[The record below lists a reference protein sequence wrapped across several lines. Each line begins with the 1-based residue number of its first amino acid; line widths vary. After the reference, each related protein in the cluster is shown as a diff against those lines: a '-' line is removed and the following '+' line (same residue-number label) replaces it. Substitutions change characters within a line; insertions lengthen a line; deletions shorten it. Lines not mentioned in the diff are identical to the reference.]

1 MSVATKT
8 RLIGQP
14 LPRKEDERLIVGQGK
29 YTDDIAPR
37 EAVHACFLRSIH
49 AHARIVA
56 IDVSAAAAAPGVL
69 AALTAAEYAADG
81 HGPIKHLP
89 NPADAVDI
97 SRPAFEPRPGH
108 PVFEPL
114 QPPLANGVV
123 RYVGEAV
130 AMVVATTAAAARDA
144 LELID
149 VTYEALPFV
158 SQSRDALAPDA
169 PQLYP
174 EAPGNVAFDLDY
186 GDDAGTTAAI
196 ADADVVIEHEFVNQ
210 RVFAAHM
217 EPRAA
222 FARYDVP
229 SGVYEITAGGQGVVR
244 QRAAAASALGVP
256 VARIRYITPDVG
268 GGFGARNN
276 IHVEP
281 ILVAWAARRLGKT
294 VRWTGERSEC
304 FATDYHGRDIVVRA
318 TMAMSRDGHIR
329 AMRFDDIGNIGA
341 YAVSFASLQNIV
353 RVATGV
359 YHVPH
364 AHVRVRAVLTNTT
377 PTAPYRGA
385 GRPEAVHAFERLLD
399 LAAAKLGLDRVAI
412 RERNLIRKDMF
423 PYRSPLGLV
432 YDCGDFVG
440 NMRRVVERADW
451 DGFVAR
457 RAASEAAG
465 RLRGIA
471 VANYLETPVGAPRER
486 VTITVR
492 PDGVVEVISGTQS
505 NGQGHET
512 SFAQVVA
519 DLLDVPYGSIVLR
532 TGDTDFIETGGGSH
546 SNRSMRLVGTL
557 LVEICETLL
566 ARVREL
572 GARDVLAAAVLLDER
587 DERLTATADIAR
599 RIPAFPTGS
608 AVCEVE
614 IDPSSGEIRLARY
627 TSVDDAG
634 RVINPLIVDGQTHGG
649 IAQGIGQAL
658 FEHLA
663 YDPDSGQPVVS
674 FMTYAAPRAF
684 QVPSYDLELTEDR
697 THGNPLGIKGGG
709 EGGVTPSPAVV
720 VNAICDAL
728 RPFGVTDVEMPVTP
742 EKVWRAIHQKVVA

>member
-1 MSVATKT
+1 VIATKT
-8 RLIGQP
+8 KLIGQSI
-14 LPRKEDERLIVGQGK
+14 PRKEDERLIQGQGRF
-29 YTDDIAPR
+29 TDDIAPR
-37 EAVHACFLRSIH
+37 EAAHACFLRSIH

-56 IDVSAAAAAPGVL
+56 IDVAAAAAAPGVL
-69 AALTAAEYAADG
+69 TALTAADYAADG
-81 HGPIKHLP
+81 HGPIKHIP
-89 NPADAVDI
+89 NPADAIEI

-114 QPPLANGVV
+114 QPPLADGLV

-130 AMVVATTAAAARDA
+130 AMIVATTAAAARDA
-144 LELID
+144 LELIN
-149 VTYEALPFV
+149 VTYEPLPSV
-158 SQSRDALAPDA
+158 TQSRAAIAPDA

-174 EAPGNVAFDLDY
+174 EAPGNLAFDLDY
-186 GDDAGTTAAI
+186 GDGPATAAAI
-196 ADADVVIEHEFVNQ
+196 EAADLVIEHEFVNQ

-222 FARYDVP
+222 FARYDAANE
-229 SGVYEITAGGQGVVR
+229 VYEITAGGQGVVR
-244 QRAAAASALGVP
+244 QRVAAAGALGVP
-256 VARIRYITPDVG
+256 VARVRYVTPDVG

-281 ILVAWAARRLGKT
+281 ILVAWAARRLGCI

-318 TMAMSRDGHIR
+318 TMALSRDGSIR

-353 RVATGV
+353 RVATGP

-364 AHVRVRAVLTNTT
+364 AHVRVRAVVTNTT

-399 LAAAKLGLDRVAI
+399 MAAAKLGIDRVAL
-412 RERNLIRKDMF
+412 RERNLVRKHMF
-423 PYRSPLGLV
+423 PYHSPLGLI

-465 RLRGIA
+465 VLRGIA

-492 PDGVVEVISGTQS
+492 EDGIVDVVSGTQS

-519 DLLDVPYGSIVLR
+519 DLLDVPYASIQLR
-532 TGDTDFIETGGGSH
+532 TGDTDFVEAGGGSH

-557 LVEICETLL
+557 LVEICEQLN
-566 ARVREL
+566 ARAKEL
-572 GARDVLAAAVLLDER
+572 GVRNVLEAAP
-587 DERLTATADIAR
+587 LTVTADIAR

-614 IDPSSGEIRLARY
+614 IDPASGAIRLARY

-634 RVINPLIVDGQTHGG
+634 RIVNPLIVDGQTHGG

-674 FMTYAAPRAF
+674 FMSYAAPRAF

-697 THGNPLGIKGGG
+697 TLGNPLGIKGGG
-709 EGGVTPSPAVV
+709 EAGVTPSPAVI

-728 RPFGVTDVEMPVTP
+728 RPYGVTDIEMPVTP
-742 EKVWRAIHQKVVA
+742 EKVWRAMHQKVVA

>member
-1 MSVATKT
+1 
-8 RLIGQP
+8 LIGQAI
-14 LPRKEDERLIVGQGK
+14 PRKEDERLIQGQGR

-37 EAVHACFLRSIH
+37 EAAHACFLRSIH

-89 NPADAVDI
+89 NPVDAVDL
-97 SRPAFEPRPGH
+97 SHPAFEPRPDH
-108 PVFEPL
+108 PVIEPL
-114 QPPLANGVV
+114 QPPLADGVV

-130 AMVVATTAAAARDA
+130 AMIVATTAAAARDA

-149 VTYEALPFV
+149 VTYESLPSV
-158 SQSRDALAPDA
+158 TQSRAAIAPDA

-174 EAPGNVAFDLDY
+174 EAPGNLAFDLDY
-186 GDDAGTTAAI
+186 GDAAGTAKAI
-196 ADADVVIEHEFVNQ
+196 DAADVVIEHEFVNQ

-222 FARYDVP
+222 FARYDAANE
-229 SGVYEITAGGQGVVR
+229 VYEITAGGQGVVR
-244 QRAAAASALGVP
+244 QRVAAAGALGVP
-256 VARIRYITPDVG
+256 VARVRYVTPDVG

-281 ILVAWAARRLGKT
+281 ILVAWAARRLERT

-318 TMAMSRDGHIR
+318 TMALSRDGLIR
-329 AMRFDDIGNIGA
+329 GMRFDDIGNVGA
-341 YAVSFASLQNIV
+341 YTVSFASLQNIV
-353 RVATGV
+353 RVATGP

-399 LAAAKLGLDRVAI
+399 IAAAKLNIDRVAL
-412 RERNLIRKDMF
+412 RERNLVKKDMF
-423 PYRSPLGLV
+423 PYQSPLGLI

-440 NMRRVVERADW
+440 NMRRVIDRADW
-451 DGFVAR
+451 DGFVGR
-457 RAASEAAG
+457 RAASEGAG
-465 RLRGIA
+465 MLRGIA

-492 PDGVVEVISGTQS
+492 EDGVVDVISGTQS

-519 DLLDVPYGSIVLR
+519 DLLDVPYSSIQLR
-532 TGDTDFIETGGGSH
+532 TGDTDFVESGGGSH

-557 LVEICETLL
+557 LVEICEKLN
-566 ARVREL
+566 ARAKEL
-572 GARDVLAAAVLLDER
+572 GVGNVLDAAP
-587 DERLTATADIAR
+587 LTETADIAR

-614 IDPSSGEIRLARY
+614 IDPASGAVHLARY

-634 RVINPLIVDGQTHGG
+634 QVINPLIVDGQTHGG

-663 YDPDSGQPVVS
+663 FDPDSGQPVVS

-697 THGNPLGIKGGG
+697 TLGNPLGIKGGG
-709 EGGVTPSPAVV
+709 EAGVTPSPAVI

-728 RPFGVTDVEMPVTP
+728 RPYGVTDLEMPVTP
-742 EKVWRAIHQKVVA
+742 EKVWRAMHQKVVA